1 MREDNKLNTQ
11 EFEINRKNNYTIVDN
26 SILRNKKISLKAV
39 GLLCKMY
46 SLPPDWDYSF
56 NGLVS
61 ICLESKSAVRS
72 AINELKRFGYI
83 DILKE
88 QNSKGLFVYKY
99 KVFDTPQ
106 EYILEKN
113 NPGPDFPAMDYP
125 TLDNQQ
131 QLNTNK
137 LNNKKYDKYDKS
149 TYVNN
154 SRFLNELIKSGYITI
169 EDNDIKNY
177 YELFNNIMKEYSSE
191 DIYTSI
197 HYITSKIK
205 LNKFRDEDGNEISN
219 KFGYFNNALKSNL
232 NKLEY
237 MKSETD
243 LYGDDLFD
251 DILNVKSDNER

>member
-1 MREDNKLNTQ
+1 
-11 EFEINRKNNYTIVDN
+11 
-26 SILRNKKISLKAV
+26 
-39 GLLCKMY
+39 
-46 SLPPDWDYSF
+46 
-56 NGLVS
+56 
-61 ICLESKSAVRS
+61 
-72 AINELKRFGYI
+72 
-83 DILKE
+83 
-88 QNSKGLFVYKY
+88 
-99 KVFDTPQ
+99 
-106 EYILEKN
+106 
-113 NPGPDFPAMDYP
+113 MDHP
-125 TLDNQQ
+125 TLENQQ

-177 YELFNNIMKEYSSE
+177 YELFNNIMQEYSSE

-197 HYITSKIK
+197 HYLTSKIK

>member
-1 MREDNKLNTQ
+1 MNKK

-26 SILRNKKISLKAV
+26 SILRNKKVSLKAI

-46 SLPPDWDYSF
+46 SLPPNWDYSF

-61 ICLESKSAVRS
+61 ICLESKSAVRT
-72 AINELKRFGYI
+72 AINELKKFGYI

-88 QNSKGLFVYKY
+88 QDSKGLFVYRY
-99 KVFDTPQ
+99 KVYDTPQ

-113 NPGPDFPAMDYP
+113 NPGPDFPAMDHP
-125 TLDNQQ
+125 VLENQH

-137 LNNKKYDKYDKS
+137 LNTKEYDKYDKS

-177 YELFNNIMKEYSSE
+177 YELFNNIKQEYSSE

-237 MKSETD
+237 MKSDND
-243 LYGDDLFD
+243 LYGDDYFD
-251 DILNVKSDNER
+251 DILNSKSDYER

>member
-1 MREDNKLNTQ
+1 MDTR

-26 SILRNKKISLKAV
+26 LILRSKEISLKAT

-61 ICLESKSAVRS
+61 ICAESKAAVRS

-113 NPGPDFPAMDYP
+113 NPGPDFPAMDNP
-125 TLDNQQ
+125 TLENQH

-137 LNNKKYDKYDKS
+137 LNTKEYDKYDKS

-154 SRFLNELIKSGYITI
+154 SLFLNELIKSGYITI
-169 EDNDIKNY
+169 EDNDIKSY
-177 YELFNNIMKEYSSE
+177 YELFNNIKHEYSSE

-205 LNKFRDEDGNEISN
+205 SNKFRDEDGNEISN

-232 NKLEY
+232 NKLES
-237 MKSETD
+237 MRNETD
-243 LYGDDLFD
+243 LYGDDFLN
-251 DILNVKSDNER
+251 DILNTRNDYER

>member
-1 MREDNKLNTQ
+1 MDTC
-11 EFEINRKNNYTIVDN
+11 EFEINRRNNYTIVDN
-26 SILRNKKISLKAV
+26 SILRSKEISLKAT

-61 ICLESKSAVRS
+61 ICSESKAAVRS

-113 NPGPDFPAMDYP
+113 NPGPDFPAMDHP
-125 TLDNQQ
+125 ALENQH

-137 LNNKKYDKYDKS
+137 LNTKEYDKYDKS

-154 SRFLNELIKSGYITI
+154 SRFLNKLIKSGYITI
-169 EDNDIKNY
+169 EDNDIRNY
-177 YELFNNIMKEYSSE
+177 YELFNNIKQEYSSE

-237 MKSETD
+237 MKSDND
-243 LYGDDLFD
+243 LYGDDYFD
-251 DILNVKSDNER
+251 DILNSKSNYER

>member
-1 MREDNKLNTQ
+1 MEKESTLNYITRL
-11 EFEINRKNNYTIVDN
+11 EYFPC
-26 SILRNKKISLKAV
+26 
-39 GLLCKMY
+39 LCNDKGQYPEKFVFYM
-46 SLPPDWDYSF
+46 L
-56 NGLVS
+56 
-61 ICLESKSAVRS
+61 
-72 AINELKRFGYI
+72 NEL
-83 DILKE
+83 
-88 QNSKGLFVYKY
+88 
-99 KVFDTPQ
+99 
-106 EYILEKN
+106 
-113 NPGPDFPAMDYP
+113 
-125 TLDNQQ
+125 
-131 QLNTNK
+131 
-137 LNNKKYDKYDKS
+137 
-149 TYVNN
+149 
-154 SRFLNELIKSGYITI
+154 FLNELIKSGYITI

-177 YELFNNIMKEYSSE
+177 YELFNNIMQEYSSE

>member
-1 MREDNKLNTQ
+1 MDTC
-11 EFEINRKNNYTIVDN
+11 EFEINRRNNYTIVDN
-26 SILRNKKISLKAV
+26 SILRSKEISLKAT

-61 ICLESKSAVRS
+61 ICSESKAAVRS

-113 NPGPDFPAMDYP
+113 NPGPDFPAMDHP
-125 TLDNQQ
+125 ALENQH

-137 LNNKKYDKYDKS
+137 LNTKEYDKYDKS

-169 EDNDIKNY
+169 EDNDIRNY
-177 YELFNNIMKEYSSE
+177 YELFNNIKQEYSSE

-237 MKSETD
+237 MKSDND
-243 LYGDDLFD
+243 LYGDDYFD
-251 DILNVKSDNER
+251 DILNSKSDYER

>member
-1 MREDNKLNTQ
+1 MDTR
-11 EFEINRKNNYTIVDN
+11 EFEINRRNNYTIVDN
-26 SILRNKKISLKAV
+26 SILRSKEISLKAT

-61 ICLESKSAVRS
+61 ICSESKAAVRS

-113 NPGPDFPAMDYP
+113 NPAPDFPAMDCP
-125 TLDNQQ
+125 TLENQQ

-137 LNNKKYDKYDKS
+137 LKTKEYDKYDKS

-154 SRFLNELIKSGYITI
+154 SLFLNELIKSGYITI
-169 EDNDIKNY
+169 EDNDIKSY
-177 YELFNNIMKEYSSE
+177 YELFNNIKQKYSSE

-197 HYITSKIK
+197 HYITSKVKI
-205 LNKFRDEDGNEISN
+205 NKFRDEDGNEISN

-232 NKLEY
+232 NKLEN
-237 MKSETD
+237 MKNDID
-243 LYGDDLFD
+243 LYGDDFFN
-251 DILNVKSDNER
+251 DILNIKNDYER